1 MGIIGKKKTLNILE
15 DGMLVPFEFLCSLN
29 TLEKYEEVFMKKWN
43 THKVNGLFETTIS
56 YKLINQI

>member
-1 MGIIGKKKTLNILE
+1 
-15 DGMLVPFEFLCSLN
+15 MLVPFEFLCSLN